1 MSPYLLLAA
10 AIVFE
15 VSWAIMLKLSRG
27 FTVGWASGVMI
38 VAYAASLVFLNLAC
52 ERMPLSVAYVIWTG
66 VGATLVALF
75 GLLAFHEPL
84 GWGRAIGML
93 LVTIGAVVVVAFEPS
108 AT

>member
-1 MSPYLLLAA
+1 MSQYLLLTA

-15 VSWAIMLKLSRG
+15 VTWAVMLKLSRG
-27 FTVGWASGVMI
+27 FTVAWASGTMI

-52 ERMPLSVAYVIWTG
+52 ERMPISVAYVLWTG

-84 GWGRAIGML
+84 SWGRAIGML
-93 LVTIGAVVVVAFEPS
+93 LVMLGAAVVLAFEPA

>member
-1 MSPYLLLAA
+1 MSQYLFLAA

-15 VSWAIMLKLSRG
+15 VTWAVMLKLSRG
-27 FTVGWASGVMI
+27 FTVGWATGAMV

-52 ERMPLSVAYVIWTG
+52 ERMPISAAYPLWTG

-75 GLLAFHEPL
+75 GLFAFHEPL

-93 LVTIGAVVVVAFEPS
+93 LVMLGSVVVLAFEPS

>member
-1 MSPYLLLAA
+1 MSQYLLLAA

-27 FTVGWASGVMI
+27 FTVAWASGIMV
-38 VAYAASLVFLNLAC
+38 VAYVASLVFLTLAC
-52 ERMPLSVAYVIWTG
+52 QRMPLSVAYVIWTG

-75 GLLAFHEPL
+75 GLFAFHEPL

-93 LVTIGAVVVVAFEPS
+93 MVTIGAVVVLAFEPS
-108 AT
+108 TT